1 MKIRSYLSL
10 LLVLLG
16 TTLGF
21 AQTQLSGIV
30 TGADGVPIPGASVL
44 VQGTNNGT
52 TTDFDGNFTVSVET
66 NQSIEI
72 SYVGYV
78 NQSIQYTGQ
87 DSVNVVLQED
97 LNELDEIV
105 VTGYGTR
112 KRSQVTGAVA
122 KIGGGE
128 VAAVQ
133 TARVDDALAGKL
145 SGVLI

>member
-21 AQTQLSGIV
+21 AQTQLSGTV

-78 NQSIQYTGQ
+78 NQ
-87 DSVNVVLQED
+87 
-97 LNELDEIV
+97 
-105 VTGYGTR
+105 
-112 KRSQVTGAVA
+112 
-122 KIGGGE
+122 
-128 VAAVQ
+128 
-133 TARVDDALAGKL
+133 
-145 SGVLI
+145 LI

>member
-16 TTLGF
+16 TTIGF

-78 NQSIQYTGQ
+78 NQLIQFTGQ
-87 DSVNVVLQED
+87 DNINVVLQED
-97 LNELDEIV
+97 LNELDENSSNWLR
-105 VTGYGTR
+105 Y
-112 KRSQVTGAVA
+112 S
-122 KIGGGE
+122 
-128 VAAVQ
+128 
-133 TARVDDALAGKL
+133 
-145 SGVLI
+145 

>member
-16 TTLGF
+16 TTIGF

-78 NQSIQYTGQ
+78 NQLIQFTGQ
-87 DSVNVVLQED
+87 DSINVVL
-97 LNELDEIV
+97 
-105 VTGYGTR
+105 TR
-112 KRSQVTGAVA
+112 RPQR
-122 KIGGGE
+122 IGRNCCDGL
-128 VAAVQ
+128 
-133 TARVDDALAGKL
+133 RY
-145 SGVLI
+145 S

>member
-16 TTLGF
+16 TTIGF

-72 SYVGYV
+72 SYVKL
-78 NQSIQYTGQ
+78 IIIIIPPKKTRA
-87 DSVNVVLQED
+87 VL
-97 LNELDEIV
+97 
-105 VTGYGTR
+105 
-112 KRSQVTGAVA
+112 SS
-122 KIGGGE
+122 KI
-128 VAAVQ
+128 
-133 TARVDDALAGKL
+133 
-145 SGVLI
+145 